1 MSFPLETRAAVSK
14 ETPLSAS
21 PARGLPRRPGP
32 LATPEILARARRL
45 ERELGR
51 PLRDE
56 IDGPLNDE
64 ELEEILIA
72 RMISGEESIPVD
84 DLLKK
89 YGRQQNSCH
98 RGIF

>member
-1 MSFPLETRAAVSK
+1 MSQPMLKEFPPPE
-14 ETPLSAS
+14 S
-21 PARGLPRRPGP
+21 PAGGLSRRPGP
-32 LATPEILARARRL
+32 LATPEILARAREL

-64 ELEEILIA
+64 ELEEVVLA
-72 RMISGEESIPVD
+72 RMTSGGESIPVD

-89 YGRQQNSCH
+89 YGR
-98 RGIF
+98 R

>member
-1 MSFPLETRAAVSK
+1 MTPETSAVDFSANPRPSLAADG
-14 ETPLSAS
+14 LS
-21 PARGLPRRPGP
+21 RRPGP
-32 LATPEILARARRL
+32 LATPEILARTREL

-64 ELEEILIA
+64 ELEEVVLA
-72 RMISGEESIPVD
+72 RMTSGGESIPVD

-89 YGRQQNSCH
+89 YGR
-98 RGIF
+98 R

>member
-1 MSFPLETRAAVSK
+1 MSQPMLKEFP
-14 ETPLSAS
+14 PPDS
-21 PARGLPRRPGP
+21 PADGLSRRPGP
-32 LATPEILARARRL
+32 VSTPKPEILAQAREL

-64 ELEEILIA
+64 ELGELLLA
-72 RMISGEESIPVD
+72 RRAYGEVFPVE

-89 YGRQQNSCH
+89 YGRL
-98 RGIF
+98 

>member
-1 MSFPLETRAAVSK
+1 MTPETSAVD
-14 ETPLSAS
+14 LSANPRPS
-21 PARGLPRRPGP
+21 RPSLAADGLSRRPGP
-32 LATPEILARARRL
+32 LATPEILARAREL

-64 ELEEILIA
+64 ELEELLLA
-72 RMISGEESIPVD
+72 RRAYGEVFPVE

-89 YGRQQNSCH
+89 YGRL
-98 RGIF
+98 

>member
-1 MSFPLETRAAVSK
+1 MSQPMLK
-14 ETPLSAS
+14 ESPSPDS
-21 PARGLPRRPGP
+21 PAKGLSRRPGT
-32 LATPEILARARRL
+32 LATPEILARAREL

-72 RMISGEESIPVD
+72 RIAYGEALPVD

-89 YGRQQNSCH
+89 YGR
-98 RGIF
+98 G